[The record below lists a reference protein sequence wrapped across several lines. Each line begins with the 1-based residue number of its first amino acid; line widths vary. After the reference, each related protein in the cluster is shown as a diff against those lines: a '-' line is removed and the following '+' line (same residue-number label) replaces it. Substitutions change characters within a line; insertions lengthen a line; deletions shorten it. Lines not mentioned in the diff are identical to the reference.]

1 MLKLPE
7 VTLVALACTHLYET
21 VQAMK
26 HSMKGIE
33 FGDAVFISHKKPFY
47 LPGNI
52 RYQYTCRYANTDEFS
67 YKVIY
72 EMHKYIRTDFT
83 LIVHYDGFVINPRM
97 WRDGFLDYD
106 YIGSPWPELKSF
118 KDINGRICR
127 VGNGVSL
134 RSKRLMELPSKL
146 QIPFEPDER
155 GSYNEDLLICIK
167 NRHIFE
173 ANGMK
178 FAPLETAKYF
188 GREAALPENKGL
200 KTFLF
205 HDYFGENFKNKRFGR
220 VRLKY
225 LLLNKPFAY
234 LNGTFLKPAVK
245 KIRKK
250 YDVLAKYK

>member
-1 MLKLPE
+1 
-7 VTLVALACTHLYET
+7 
-21 VQAMK
+21 
-26 HSMKGIE
+26 
-33 FGDAVFISHKKPFY
+33 
-47 LPGNI
+47 
-52 RYQYTCRYANTDEFS
+52 
-67 YKVIY
+67 
-72 EMHKYIRTDFT
+72 
-83 LIVHYDGFVINPRM
+83 
-97 WRDGFLDYD
+97 
-106 YIGSPWPELKSF
+106 
-118 KDINGRICR
+118 
-127 VGNGVSL
+127 
-134 RSKRLMELPSKL
+134 
-146 QIPFEPDER
+146 
-155 GSYNEDLLICIK
+155 
-167 NRHIFE
+167 
-173 ANGMK
+173 MK